1 MRIFLPSHVTHYNYV
16 IHYRYLS
23 DSLFSTQLPK
33 VIRTLIFT
41 FAFISF
47 PRIRDLI
54 FFFFANRISSPS
66 YNITEIYLANFE

>member
-1 MRIFLPSHVTHYNYV
+1 MCIFLPSHVTHYNYV

-33 VIRTLIFT
+33 VMRTLIFT

-54 FFFFANRISSPS
+54 FFFLRTAFRHRRTILPK
-66 YNITEIYLANFE
+66 YT